1 MEPEER
7 LIVVLIAAMAY
18 FSSLAA
24 ATSLAPGVPS
34 PGLQNPPVLK
44 EPMRLEIFAD
54 RSVVKERESIKVSV
68 WVEPR
73 LLESG
78 VVTVHFAE
86 DQLVLDGAAS
96 YSLPR
101 DFPITFA
108 LRGKHPGKANIL
120 VRAQGIYKDTQETI
134 TASQRL
140 EGIEVQALASWWAP
154 LSSSSLLGVVIGA
167 LLTFGATWLH
177 ERRQRRREKAQR
189 QQWVLAHLPG
199 LLAFDR
205 AAVHESRETQFESW
219 RSRLLTEGYYA
230 EVEKL
235 TGQHTNLK
243 DLANKLISTGF
254 LLQDYEDRRVQKRLE
269 PQLQQR
275 LETELDEIIKGIKKL
290 AGEE

>member
-1 MEPEER
+1 
-7 LIVVLIAAMAY
+7 
-18 FSSLAA
+18 
-24 ATSLAPGVPS
+24 
-34 PGLQNPPVLK
+34 
-44 EPMRLEIFAD
+44 MRLEIFAD
-54 RSVVKERESIKVSV
+54 RSVVKKKEGVKVSV
-68 WVEPR
+68 WVESR

-78 VVTVHFAE
+78 TVTILFAG

-101 DFPITFA
+101 DSPIIFA
-108 LRGKHPGKANIL
+108 LTGKHPGKSNIL
-120 VRAQGIYKDTQETI
+120 VRAQGVHKDTQETI

-140 EGIEVQALASWWAP
+140 EGIEVQAIASWWSP

-167 LLTFGATWLH
+167 LLTFGATWVH

-189 QQWVLAHLPG
+189 QQWVLAHLPA

-205 AAVHESRETQFESW
+205 TAVHESRETKFESW

-230 EVEKL
+230 EVEQL

-243 DLANKLISTGF
+243 DLPNKLISIGF

-269 PQLQQR
+269 PQLQQH
-275 LETELDEIIKGIKKL
+275 LETELDEIIQGIKRL
-290 AGEE
+290 AGEA